1 MCNPNSDKPSHPVC
15 PGTIL
20 YSCAYVI
27 LCVSACTCRNEAL
40 NGMRMQELLD
50 ASEFSSAD
58 VVIPVSYMGLTTR

>member
-1 MCNPNSDKPSHPVC
+1 M
-15 PGTIL
+15 
-20 YSCAYVI
+20 
-27 LCVSACTCRNEAL
+27 SACTCRNEAL